1 MISVHELI
9 NEFKLSLNKVSR
21 EDNFSL
27 PTPDIITFLNKAQMS
42 WIKTKINPNN
52 VLRSGYESI
61 RKRIDDLQVLKVND
75 FKLSAKKSPEPTFQS
90 FISSLKD
97 VPNYM
102 MYLASHSSAK
112 KGDCEDTISHNLVR
126 EGELKTQYLDVL
138 YNPSFEWRETLV
150 TLGDDKMYVYVTDF
164 EILSTHLTYLRYPK
178 SIDIEGYVRLDGN
191 QSTDQDCELPEY
203 AKQDIVD
210 LAVKFAA
217 NATDNVFQTQAAE
230 DRITKNN
237 E

>member
-52 VLRSGYESI
+52 PLKVGYESI
-61 RKRIDDLQVLKVND
+61 RKRIDDLQGLKEND
-75 FKLSAKKSPEPTFQS
+75 FKLKATKSSEPFFKS
-90 FISSLKD
+90 YISSLKD
-97 VPNYM
+97 APNYM
-102 MYLASHSSAK
+102 MYVAAHCTAK
-112 KGDCEDTISHNLVR
+112 KGDCQDTLAINLVR
-126 EGELKTQYLDVL
+126 EGEIKTQYWDVL
-138 YNPSFEWRETLV
+138 YNPNFEWRETLA
-150 TLGDDKMYVYVTDF
+150 TLGNDNIYVYVTDF
-164 EILSTHLTYLRYPK
+164 EIVSTHLTYLRYPK
-178 SIDIEGYVRLDGN
+178 SIDIEGYIKLDGSQSIN
-191 QSTDQDCELPEY
+191 QDSELPEY
-203 AKQDIVD
+203 AKQDLID

-217 NATDNVFQTQAAE
+217 HATDNVLQSQAAE
-230 DRITKNN
+230 DRIIKNN